1 MGSSWCVHIVLGP
14 LLRAACPTQTGARLH
29 AFNHCAD
36 LNRQPTTASK
46 VVQSNSVVW
55 RSSKATSTATRTTA
69 SGSERTRVA
78 VASASTSGT
87 GTKIKNSLQPP
98 KHKAIPF
105 PVNKEVRASGLPIG
119 WRIGGIAI
127 PFIPTRLTSFLPQL
141 HVRTSV
147 SPNTPTSPI
156 RRSIATHSI
165 CTRC

>member
-69 SGSERTRVA
+69 SGSER
-78 VASASTSGT
+78 
-87 GTKIKNSLQPP
+87 IQPP